1 MEEPVGV
8 MALVDSGAGGNFIDK
23 TFAKHMGFETE
34 KLDKP
39 LRVYNVDGTKN
50 KKGTISE
57 KVVVILETKGRK
69 TRMELLVTSL
79 GRKQVILGYP
89 WLVALNPDIDW
100 RKGTLRWRNN
110 QPESSKKAQFVANI
124 YALLFDQETKTED
137 IKEDDLV
144 ISYLQGEATDTT
156 NEVWAKSKMTRSIA
170 LAQKE
175 EAKKPKQKVEDLVPK
190 ALHE

>member
-1 MEEPVGV
+1 M
-8 MALVDSGAGGNFIDK
+8 
-23 TFAKHMGFETE
+23 
-34 KLDKP
+34 
-39 LRVYNVDGTKN
+39 
-50 KKGTISE
+50 
-57 KVVVILETKGRK
+57 
-69 TRMELLVTSL
+69 
-79 GRKQVILGYP
+79 
-89 WLVALNPDIDW
+89 
-100 RKGTLRWRNN
+100 
-110 QPESSKKAQFVANI
+110 ANI

-190 ALHE
+190 ALHEYLSVFSRGIQTEIVTNLSSVTSRRSRARKVY